1 MALLKAVGDILKKL
15 KKPKPTSGYNPK
27 LDKQS
32 HSFNSRQGTDKDTST
47 MRASPTTKSQG
58 IYKYGVDARSK
69 SLHRGKKQSEGFK
82 DSGHFDRRKSNDRRA
97 ETKSAKS
104 NRETRDMKVSALE
117 AAGTATMF
125 AVPAAAGMAA
135 KMGID
140 KRKKRKLNAKKKA
153 DTVNEEKSI
162 EGTYKKYKNSKL
174 KKATAKDRKELADD
188 SRARY

>member
-58 IYKYGVDARSK
+58 IYKYGVDDRSK

-82 DSGHFDRRKSNDRRA
+82 ESGHFDRRKSNDRRA

-104 NRETRDMKVSALE
+104 NLASGATSALLM
-117 AAGTATMF
+117 A
-125 AVPAAAGMAA
+125 PAAAVGAVA
-135 KMGID
+135 GIANE
-140 KRKKRKLNAKKKA
+140 KRKKRKLNAKKKDVLGA
-153 DTVNEEKSI
+153 ASSVNEEKSI
-162 EGTYKKYKNSKL
+162 EGTFKKYKKSKL
-174 KKATAKDRKELADD
+174 RKATAKDRKELADD

>member
-15 KKPKPTSGYNPK
+15 KKPKALGVEDIRHMTSPP
-27 LDKQS
+27 
-32 HSFNSRQGTDKDTST
+32 ST
-47 MRASPTTKSQG
+47 MSTSIKRGSLPSSKAKRSQS
-58 IYKYGVDARSK
+58 YY
-69 SLHRGKKQSEGFK
+69 RGKKQSEGFK
-82 DSGHFDRRKSNDRRA
+82 ESGHFDRRKSNDRRA

-117 AAGTATMF
+117 AAGTATLF

-135 KMGID
+135 KIGID

-162 EGTYKKYKNSKL
+162 EGTYKKYKKSKL
-174 KKATAKDRKELADD
+174 RKATAKDRKELADD

>member
-15 KKPKPTSGYNPK
+15 KNPKPKSG

-47 MRASPTTKSQG
+47 MRASPQRGSLPSSKANNSQ
-58 IYKYGVDARSK
+58 

-82 DSGHFDRRKSNDRRA
+82 DSGHFDRRKRTDRRA

-117 AAGTATMF
+117 AAGTATLF

-135 KMGID
+135 KMGIE

-174 KKATAKDRKELADD
+174 KKATPKDRKELADD

>member
-15 KKPKPTSGYNPK
+15 KKPKPKRVVDGKYSSP
-27 LDKQS
+27 
-32 HSFNSRQGTDKDTST
+32 KDTSD
-47 MRASPTTKSQG
+47 MVAYPERSSLPYDNQ
-58 IYKYGVDARSK
+58 YSK

-82 DSGHFDRRKSNDRRA
+82 DSGHFDRRKRTDRRA

-153 DTVNEEKSI
+153 DTVNEDKSI
-162 EGTYKKYKNSKL
+162 EGTFKKYKNSKL
-174 KKATAKDRKELADD
+174 RKATPKDRKELADD

>member
-15 KKPKPTSGYNPK
+15 KKPKPKRVVDGKYSSP
-27 LDKQS
+27 
-32 HSFNSRQGTDKDTST
+32 KDTSD
-47 MRASPTTKSQG
+47 MVAYPERSSLPYDNQ
-58 IYKYGVDARSK
+58 YSK

-82 DSGHFDRRKSNDRRA
+82 ESGHFDRRKSNDRRA

-104 NRETRDMKVSALE
+104 NLASGATSALLM
-117 AAGTATMF
+117 A
-125 AVPAAAGMAA
+125 PAAAVGAVA
-135 KMGID
+135 GIANE

-162 EGTYKKYKNSKL
+162 EGTFKKYKKSKL
-174 KKATAKDRKELADD
+174 RKATAKDRKELADD